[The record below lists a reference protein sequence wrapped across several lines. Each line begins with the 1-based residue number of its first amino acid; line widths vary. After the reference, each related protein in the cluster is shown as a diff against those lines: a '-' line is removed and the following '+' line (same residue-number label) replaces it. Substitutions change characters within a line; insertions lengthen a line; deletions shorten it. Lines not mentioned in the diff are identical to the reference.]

1 MEGPYFYVIYDPADL
16 KRVLKFCAGLEKQ
29 GIRCWLRDRDAGGRT
44 DPDVY
49 KNALKYAGGV
59 ILYTTKGKGISDV
72 VRFETEYARSHGLRL
87 MICAEKGA
95 LPKELK
101 NRPRFPGANMYLTGP
116 TPEDVEI
123 YDTDSIGRA
132 LMPYGSRPPEKKAP
146 ERRSLLE
153 RLGLKKKH
161 GERDKEKGR
170 KERGAS
176 KANFSVI
183 SPKAARP
190 DDQGVIDL
198 YMYTEK
204 QRSVVEKALEQ
215 ADGLV
220 RETKKEG
227 FEVARRT
234 IVTARLESDDAQ
246 IRDPEETQ
254 TWNGEA
260 LHFDFRFHIAP
271 DCSRSQAAFTLYI
284 AFNGIPVTRLNFI
297 VAVTGRAAP
306 GTIPAKVTRND
317 YEKAFISYSR
327 KDEQRM
333 LARVLGIRDLMPEMR
348 FWLDKQSMDA
358 GDLWRDEIKKA
369 IRLSDVLLLF
379 WSVAAS
385 RSREVENE
393 WRYALTEKG
402 LRFISPVPL
411 DPPEDCPP
419 PEDLGDLNFNV
430 HAFSDNEITR
440 KLTFFDCGNILDVSE
455 SELKQP

>member
-1 MEGPYFYVIYDPADL
+1 MEGPYYYVIYDPKDL
-16 KRVLKFCAGLEKQ
+16 RKVLKFCAGLEKK
-29 GIRCWLRDRDAGGRT
+29 GIRCWLRDRDGRRR
-44 DPDVY
+44 DPKECVRAMLGAD
-49 KNALKYAGGV
+49 GV
-59 ILYTTKGKGISDV
+59 ILYMTKGAGSSRDV
-72 VRFETEYARSHGLRL
+72 KNEIGSARDNGLHL
-87 MICAEKGA
+87 MVCAEKGA
-95 LPKELK
+95 LPKNFK
-101 NRPRFPGANMYLTGP
+101 HRPRIPGAGANMYLTGP
-116 TPEDVEI
+116 VPDNVEI
-123 YDTDSIGRA
+123 YDTDGIGKV
-132 LMPYGSRPPEKKAP
+132 LMPYDPDLPDKKPP
-146 ERRSLLE
+146 ERRSFLE
-153 RLGLKKKH
+153 RLGFGKKAEGRGKKPKH
-161 GERDKEKGR
+161 GENGS
-170 KERGAS
+170 S

-204 QRSVVEKALEQ
+204 QRSIVEKALEE
-215 ADGLV
+215 ADGIV
-220 RETKKEG
+220 KETRKEG
-227 FEVARRT
+227 FEVAHRT
-234 IVTARLESDDAQ
+234 SVTARLESDDAQ

-260 LHFDFRFHIAP
+260 LHFDFRFRIPP
-271 DCSRSQAAFTLYI
+271 DYGRSQAAFTLYI
-284 AFNGIPVTRLNFI
+284 ACGGIPVTRLNFMI
-297 VAVTGRAAP
+297 AVTGRAEP

-333 LARVLGIRDLMPEMR
+333 LARVLGIRDLMPDMR

-385 RSREVENE
+385 RSREVEKE

-411 DPPEDCPP
+411 DPPEECPP
-419 PEDLGDLNFNV
+419 PEDLGELNFSV
-430 HAFSDNEITR
+430 RAFSDNEITR
-440 KLTFFDCGNILDVSE
+440 KLTFFDCGNILDVSDGTKRE
-455 SELKQP
+455 